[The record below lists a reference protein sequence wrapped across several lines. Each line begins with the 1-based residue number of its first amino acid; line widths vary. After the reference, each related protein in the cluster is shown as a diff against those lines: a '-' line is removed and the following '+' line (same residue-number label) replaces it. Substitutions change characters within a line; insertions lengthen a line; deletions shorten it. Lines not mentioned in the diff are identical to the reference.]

1 MNTTETLNTVK
12 DLSIKGMERINSL
25 NELNMSLFERM
36 AAQQMDTL
44 KMLMEH
50 GKRTMTLT
58 LATDAKGYNTFLK
71 GQIEAAKDLSEQV
84 MAKSKSSMTLAGQFS
99 EDYRA
104 WYLQNLTEVSAD
116 LRKVV
121 PAV

>member
-12 DLSIKGMERINSL
+12 DLSIKGMERMNSL

-36 AAQQMDTL
+36 AAQQMDAL

-50 GKRTMTLT
+50 GKRTMTL
-58 LATDAKGYNTFLK
+58 ATDAKSYNAFLK
-71 GQIEAAKDLSEQV
+71 GQIEAAKGLSEQV
-84 MAKSKSSMTLAGQFS
+84 MAQSKASMTLAGQVK
-99 EDYRA
+99 EDYRS
-104 WYLQNLTEVSAD
+104 WYMSNLAEVSAD

-121 PAV
+121 PAI

>member
-1 MNTTETLNTVK
+1 MHTTDTLNTVK

-50 GKRTMTLT
+50 GKRTMSLT
-58 LATDAKGYNTFLK
+58 LATDAKGYNAFLK

-84 MAKSKSSMTLAGQFS
+84 MAKSKSSVTLAGQFS

-104 WYLQNLTEVSAD
+104 WYMQNLTEVSAD

>member
-12 DLSIKGMERINSL
+12 DLSIKGMDRINSL

-50 GKRTMTLT
+50 GKRTMSLT

-84 MAKSKSSMTLAGQFS
+84 MAKSKAGMTLAGQVN

-104 WYLQNLTEVSAD
+104 WYMSNLAEVSAD
-116 LRKVV
+116 LRKAV

>member
-12 DLSIKGMERINSL
+12 DLSIKGMERMTSL
-25 NELNMSLFERM
+25 NELNMSLFDRM
-36 AAQQMDTL
+36 AAQQMETL
-44 KMLMEH
+44 NMLMEH
-50 GKRTMTLT
+50 GKRTMSLT
-58 LATDAKGYNTFLK
+58 LATDAKGYNAFLK

-84 MAKSKSSMTLAGQFS
+84 MAKSKSSVTLAGQFS

-104 WYLQNLTEVSAD
+104 WYMQNLTEVSAD
-116 LRKVV
+116 LRKAV

>member
-50 GKRTMTLT
+50 GKRTMSLT

-104 WYLQNLTEVSAD
+104 WYMQNLTELSAD

>member
-36 AAQQMDTL
+36 AAQQMETL

-58 LATDAKGYNTFLK
+58 LATDAKGYNAFLK

-104 WYLQNLTEVSAD
+104 WYMQNLTEVSAD

>member
-1 MNTTETLNTVK
+1 MNTTDTLNTVK
-12 DLSIKGMERINSL
+12 DLSIKGMERMTSL

-50 GKRTMTLT
+50 GKRTMSLT

>member
-1 MNTTETLNTVK
+1 MHTTDTLNTVK

-25 NELNMSLFERM
+25 SELNMSLFERM

-50 GKRTMTLT
+50 GKRTMSLT

>member
-1 MNTTETLNTVK
+1 MHTTDTLNTVK

-25 NELNMSLFERM
+25 SELNMSLFERM

-50 GKRTMTLT
+50 GKRTMSLT
-58 LATDAKGYNTFLK
+58 LATDAKGYNAFLK

-84 MAKSKSSMTLAGQFS
+84 MAKSKSSVTLAGQFS

-104 WYLQNLTEVSAD
+104 WYMQNLTEVSAD
-116 LRKVV
+116 LRKAV

>member
-1 MNTTETLNTVK
+1 MTTTETLNTVK
-12 DLSIKGMERINSL
+12 ELSIKGMERMNSL
-25 NELNMSLFERM
+25 TDLNMSLFDRM
-36 AAQQMDTL
+36 AAQQMDAL
-44 KMLMEH
+44 NMLMEH
-50 GKRTMTLT
+50 GNRTLT
-58 LATDAKGYNTFLK
+58 MASDAKGYNTFLK

-84 MAKSKSSMTLAGQFS
+84 MAKSKSTLTLAGQAS

-104 WYLQNLTEVSAD
+104 WYMRNLAEVNAD

>member
-12 DLSIKGMERINSL
+12 DLSIKGMERMNSL

-36 AAQQMDTL
+36 AAQQMETL

-50 GKRTMTLT
+50 GKRTMSLT

-104 WYLQNLTEVSAD
+104 WYMQNLTEVSAD
-116 LRKVV
+116 IRKVV

>member
-12 DLSIKGMERINSL
+12 DLSIKGMDRINSL

-50 GKRTMTLT
+50 GKRTMSLT

>member
-50 GKRTMTLT
+50 GKRTMSLT